1 MKLRIKN
8 KFSDRFIELKNN
20 SKDITINGLRDS
32 HCHLVWL
39 GLSEIGLN
47 LEKCN
52 SFDDVIQLTLEY
64 SSRNSNT
71 WILGRGWND
80 EKWDKKEIEFR
91 QELDKYFP
99 NIPVYLK
106 RIDGHAALLNSKA
119 LNTANI
125 NSNSIDPIGG
135 KIVKDK
141 HNNPTGLLI
150 DNALEI
156 VNKVIPNYSD
166 DELINYI
173 LTAQNKCLEY
183 GLYEVHDMDVYLD
196 WLPIFNHLAN
206 EKKLNLKIK
215 SYIRGFDGG
224 FLTQKINPYK
234 INNLEIIGLK
244 FYSDGALG
252 SRGASLIEDYSDDKG
267 NKGICLI
274 DEDNFIDLASKGIEH
289 SFEISTH
296 AIGDMAN
303 RFTLN
308 VYEKLRKS
316 YPNAKFR
323 IEHSQMVHRNDLIRY
338 KTINV
343 SSAIQPIH
351 CICDEK
357 MAVARIGERVQ
368 YAYPW
373 KSLIELGI
381 DVSGGSDFPIE
392 SLDPLLGIKALV
404 EPNISWHENEKVDLE
419 TALNI
424 YGVIK

>member
-1 MKLRIKN
+1 MKLKIKN
-8 KFSDRFIELKNN
+8 KFTDRFIELNFNN
-20 SKDITINGLRDS
+20 KDITINGLRDS

-39 GLSEIGLN
+39 GLSEVGLN

-52 SFDDVIQLTLEY
+52 SFQELIDSTLEY
-64 SSRNSNT
+64 TKKNTNT
-71 WILGRGWND
+71 WIIGRGWND
-80 EKWDKKEIEFR
+80 EKWNNQEIEYR

-106 RIDGHAALLNSKA
+106 RIDGHAAILNSKA
-119 LNTANI
+119 LNEASIT
-125 NSNSIDPIGG
+125 SNTIDPLGG
-135 KIVKDK
+135 KIIKDI

-183 GLYEVHDMDVYLD
+183 GLYEVNDMDVYLE
-196 WLPIFNHLAN
+196 WLPVFNYLAQ
-206 EKKLNLKIK
+206 ESKLDLKIK
-215 SYIRGFDGG
+215 SYIRGFDRG
-224 FLTQKINPYK
+224 FLTKKILPYE
-234 INNLEIIGLK
+234 INNLEIVGLK

-252 SRGASLIEDYSDDKG
+252 SRGAALIEDYSDNAG
-267 NKGICLI
+267 NKGIFLI
-274 DEDNFIDLASKGIEH
+274 DEATFIDLASQGIER

-316 YPNAKFR
+316 YPKAKFR
-323 IEHSQMVHRNDLIRY
+323 IEHSQMVHPIDIIRY

-351 CICDEK
+351 CISDEK

-373 KSLIELGI
+373 KSLINLGI

-404 EPNISWHENEKVDLE
+404 EPNILWQENEKIDLE
-419 TALNI
+419 TALKI